1 VADPKAA
8 GHDERSEPS
17 EGDRAFE
24 DLDVQE
30 EESAEVKGG
39 MTENVTLNK
48 K

>member
-1 VADPKAA
+1 VADPK
-8 GHDERSEPS
+8 DERSES
-17 EGDRAFE
+17 KEGDRDLE

-39 MTENVTLNK
+39 TLPTENVTLNK